1 MLKKIGLPLLM
12 FMGMMSMYAQSPM
25 LNLEDMKA
33 LKFRSI
39 GPAGMSGRVTAID
52 VDLSN
57 DNRIYVGTASGGLWL
72 SENGGTTWKPIFDE
86 QNTLAIGSVKINQKN
101 PSEIWVGTGEGNP
114 RNSLNTGNG
123 IYKSL
128 DGGKTWKRM
137 GLEKTKTIHRIVIN
151 EMNPDIVYAACLGS
165 PWGQN
170 PERGVFRTKDGGK
183 SWEKVLY
190 VNDLTGAADMVVDP
204 KNPNKI
210 IVAMWEHLRK
220 PWTFNSGGKGSGM
233 YITTDGGDSWKKVS
247 EGLPKGE
254 LGRIGLAI
262 APSRPNIVYALVEAK
277 ENGLYKSTDGG
288 NTWSLVTTNNIGG
301 RPFYYHELYVD
312 PVNENRIY
320 NLHTY
325 VTLSEDG
332 GKTFRD
338 IMAYEND
345 VHPDHHAWWIHP
357 QKPEYIINGNDGGM
371 AISHDRAETWTFVNN
386 LPVGQFYHV
395 NVDNDF
401 PYNVYGGMQ
410 DNGSWAG
417 PSAVLKSG
425 GIRNNDYLELYFGDG
440 FDVVPNV
447 ENSRFGYAMSQG
459 GNVGYYDRLT
469 GATKFIKPVVDDT
482 VTLRFNWNAAI
493 AQDPFKNSGVYYGS
507 QFLHYS
513 DNHGESWKVL
523 SPDLTTNDK
532 SKQIADKS
540 GGLTIDATGAENHCT
555 ILAIAPS
562 PLDKNVIWVGTDDG
576 NLQVTQNGG
585 QTWTNVVMNIKNAP
599 KNAWIPYIEVSK
611 YNKGEAFVILN
622 YYRNNDYSAHAYM
635 TSDFGKTWT
644 RIADDSQIGGFT
656 LCIVQHHKTPELL
669 FMGTDV
675 GLYVSFDKGM
685 KWQHINKGFPQ
696 VQVADLKIHPR
707 ENDLV
712 IGTFGRSLYVL
723 DNLSIFE
730 KVVKEKNVFNKEFAV
745 FEPNKGYQ
753 VTYKSVDG
761 IRFKG
766 QAEWTGD
773 NYNIGTVNIP
783 VWKKPTK
790 DSLASEAPVTTNAR
804 GRRQGA
810 SSGKDKIKLF
820 VINEKGDTVRR
831 TETDIKE
838 GLQYVTWGM
847 ESDGVRSLSRR
858 RDESGLPPRGV
869 NVLPGKYK
877 LVLMYK
883 SMKDSTMAE
892 VNTDPRN
899 PSEAEK
905 LRKIYNDY
913 TAYMKVVN
921 KAAKAYDAL
930 ASAKEALQSV
940 ESVIAYQE
948 EDLQKKLK
956 DQAKS
961 LNGVIDSLDK
971 IFFSPENLKGIQRS
985 PDVLSAVVNA
995 PLSYFRNRNEDIGE
1009 NGRVAI
1015 RNAERRIEDGINK
1028 VKSFLD
1034 KEWKAYQEMTQTL
1047 KPVKIKDIRISDQ

>member
-1 MLKKIGLPLLM
+1 MQKNWFFSFIFLVSFVSLI
-12 FMGMMSMYAQSPM
+12 AQTPV
-25 LNLEDMKA
+25 LNQEDMKA

-72 SENGGTTWKPIFDE
+72 SENGGTTWKPVFDD
-86 QNTLAIGSVKINQKN
+86 QNNLAIGAVKINQKN
-101 PSEIWVGTGEGNP
+101 PNEIWVGTGEGNP

-151 EMNPDIVYAACLGS
+151 ELNPDIVHAACLGS
-165 PWGQN
+165 PWGSN
-170 PERGVFRTKDGGK
+170 TDRGVFRTKDGGK
-183 SWEKVLY
+183 TWEKVLY
-190 VNDLTGAADMVVDP
+190 VNDLTGAADMVMDP

-233 YITTDGGDSWKKVS
+233 YLTNDGGDTWKKIT
-247 EGLPKGE
+247 EGLPKGD

-277 ENGLYKSTDGG
+277 ENGLYKSVDGG
-288 NTWSLVTTNNIGG
+288 NTWNLVTTNNIGG

-357 QKPEYIINGNDGGM
+357 HKPEYIINGNDGGM
-371 AISHDRAETWTFVNN
+371 AISHDRAETWTFINN

-440 FDVVPNV
+440 FDVVPNL
-447 ENSRFGYAMSQG
+447 ENSRYGYAMSQG
-459 GNVGYYDRLT
+459 GNVGYYDRQT
-469 GATKFIKPVVDDT
+469 GATKFVKPVIDDT
-482 VTLRFNWNAAI
+482 TALRFNWNAAI

-507 QFLHYS
+507 QFIHYS
-513 DNHGESWKVL
+513 DNYGESWKTL

-562 PLDKNVIWVGTDDG
+562 PLDKNVIWAGTDDG

-585 QTWTNVVMNIKNAP
+585 QTWTNVISNIKNIP
-599 KNAWIPYIEVSK
+599 KNGWIPYIEVSR
-611 YNKGEAFVILN
+611 YNKGEAYVIIN
-622 YYRNNDYSAHAYM
+622 FYRNNDYSAHAYH
-635 TSDFGKTWT
+635 TTDFGKTWS

-656 LCIVQHHKTPELL
+656 LCIVQHHRTPELL
-669 FMGTDV
+669 FLGTDV
-675 GLYVSFDKGM
+675 GLYVSLDKGM
-685 KWQHINKGFPQ
+685 KWQHLNKTFPQ

-723 DNLSIFE
+723 DNLSLFE
-730 KVVKEKNVFNKEFAV
+730 KLAKEKNTLNKDFAV

-753 VTYKSVDG
+753 VTYRSVDG

-783 VWKKPTK
+783 VWKKPSK
-790 DSLASEAPVTTNAR
+790 DSIAEEPVTPTPAR
-804 GRRQGA
+804 GRR
-810 SSGKDKIKLF
+810 SSGKEKIKLF
-820 VINEKGDTVRR
+820 VLSESGDTIRK
-831 TETDIKE
+831 TETDVKE
-838 GLQYVTWGM
+838 GLQYVQWGM
-847 ESDGVRSLSRR
+847 ESDGIRSLSRR
-858 RDESGLPPRGV
+858 RDDSGLPPRGI
-869 NVLPGKYK
+869 NVLPGRYK
-877 LVLMYK
+877 LVLVYK
-883 SMKDSTMAE
+883 NMKDSTYAT
-892 VNTDPRN
+892 VSSDPRN
-899 PSEAEK
+899 PVDLQK
-905 LRKIYNDY
+905 LKKVTSDY
-913 TAYMKVVN
+913 TQYMKKVN
-921 KAAKAYDAL
+921 QAANAYDAL
-930 ASAKEALQSV
+930 VKAKEGIQSV
-940 ESVIAYQE
+940 EPLISHQDE
-948 EDLQKKLK
+948 GTQKKLRDK
-956 DQAKS
+956 AKS
-961 LNGVIDSLDK
+961 MNTVIDSLDK

-985 PDVLSAVVNA
+985 PDVLSAVVSS
-995 PLSYFRNRNEDIGE
+995 PLGYFRNRNDDIGD
-1009 NGRVAI
+1009 NGRIAI
-1015 RNAERRIEDGINK
+1015 KNAEKKIDDAISKVRNFINN
-1028 VKSFLD
+1028 D
-1034 KEWKAYQEMTQTL
+1034 WKDYLLLVQNL
-1047 KPVKIKDIRISDQ
+1047 KPVQLKEINISDK